1 MNEIRCPSCNRK
13 ILEHAEGVVV
23 FTCPKSSCK
32 QTTMIDTRK
41 LVAVN

>member
-23 FTCPKSSCK
+23 FTCPKCK
-32 QTTMIDTRK
+32 KATIVDTRK
-41 LVAVN
+41 AVAVN